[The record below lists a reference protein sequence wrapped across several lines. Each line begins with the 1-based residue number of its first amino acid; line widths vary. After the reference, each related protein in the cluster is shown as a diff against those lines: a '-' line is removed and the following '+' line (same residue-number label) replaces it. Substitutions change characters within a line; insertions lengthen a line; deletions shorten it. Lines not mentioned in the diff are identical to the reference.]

1 MKKTLSVILAVIM
14 ALGCVLMLAS
24 CGGTAEETTAADDT
38 TVAAEDTTAAAE
50 SDLAYIKEKGEMI
63 IGYTEFAPMNY
74 IDAKGEFVG
83 FETEFAKAICE
94 ELGVKAKFQ
103 LIDWSAK
110 ETELK
115 GKTIDCIWNGMTITP
130 ERLDAMSIS
139 TPYMAN
145 KQVVIVKKENADKYT
160 KAEDFDGANVVAEIE
175 SAGEEVAKTN
185 EFFATANYQPVDTQ
199 AKTLM
204 EVKSGVADCA
214 VVDYVLS
221 IGMIGEGTDYEDL
234 VVVDALAFADEEYG
248 IAFRKG
254 SDVTDAVNAAIT
266 ALVESGKLA
275 KIAEAYKLGDQ
286 LIAK

>member
-1 MKKTLSVILAVIM
+1 MKKTLSVILAVLV
-14 ALGCVLMLAS
+14 ALGCMFAFAS
-24 CGGTAEETTAADDT
+24 CGGTTEETTAAN
-38 TVAAEDTTAAAE
+38 EETTAAATE
-50 SDLAYIKEKGEMI
+50 SDLDYIKDKGEMI

-74 IDAKGEFVG
+74 KDDEGKFIG
-83 FETEFAKAICE
+83 FETEFATAVCA
-94 ELGVKAKFQ
+94 ELGVNAKFQ

-110 ETELK
+110 ETELA

-130 ERLDAMSIS
+130 ERLDTMSIS

-145 KQVVIVKKENADKYT
+145 KQVLIVKAENADKYT
-160 KAEDFDGANVVAEIE
+160 TAEDLNGANIVAEIE
-175 SAGEEVAKTN
+175 SAGEEVAKTDA
-185 EFFATANYQPVDTQ
+185 FFAGANYTAVDTQ

-204 EVKSGVADCA
+204 EVKSGVADGA

-234 VVVDALAFADEEYG
+234 VVVEGAAFADEEYG

-266 ALVESGKLA
+266 KLVENGELA
-275 KIAEAYKLGDQ
+275 AIAAKYKLEEQ
-286 LIAK
+286 IIAK

>member
-1 MKKTLSVILAVIM
+1 MKKTLSVILAVLM
-14 ALGCVLMLAS
+14 ALGCVLMFAS
-24 CGGTAEETTAADDT
+24 CGGNTEETTAPAD
-38 TVAAEDTTAAAE
+38 DTTAAA
-50 SDLAYIKEKGEMI
+50 SDLDYIKAKGEMI

-74 IDAKGEFVG
+74 INDNGEFVG
-83 FETEFAKAICE
+83 FETEFAKAICK
-94 ELGVKAKFQ
+94 ELGVEAKFQ

-110 ETELK
+110 ETELA

-130 ERLDAMSIS
+130 ERLEAMSIS

-160 KAEDFDGANVVAEIE
+160 KAEDFENANVVAEIE

-185 EFFATANYQPVDTQ
+185 EFFANANYNPVDTQ

-234 VVVDALAFADEEYG
+234 VVVDALEFADEEYG

-254 SDVTDAVNAAIT
+254 SDVTEAVNAAIT
-266 ALVESGKLA
+266 ALVANGELA
-275 KIAEAYKLGDQ
+275 KIADTYKLGDQ

>member
-1 MKKTLSVILAVIM
+1 MKKTLSVILAVLM

-24 CGGTAEETTAADDT
+24 CGGTTEETTAAAD
-38 TVAAEDTTAAAE
+38 DTTAAA
-50 SDLAYIKEKGEMI
+50 SDLDYIKAKGELI

-74 IDAKGEFVG
+74 IDDNGNFVG

-94 ELGVKAKFQ
+94 ELGVTAKFQ

-110 ETELK
+110 ETELA
-115 GKTIDCIWNGMTITP
+115 GKTIDCIWNGMTITE
-130 ERLDAMSIS
+130 ERLENMSIS

-145 KQVVIVKKENADKYT
+145 KQVVIVKAENADKYT

-175 SAGEEVAKTN
+175 SAGEDVAKTDAI
-185 EFFATANYQPVDTQ
+185 FANANYTAVDTQ

-214 VVDYVLS
+214 IVDYVLS

-234 VVVDALAFADEEYG
+234 VVVDSLAFADEEYG

-254 SDVTDAVNAAIT
+254 SDVTEAVNAAIS
-266 ALVESGKLA
+266 ALVADGTLA
-275 KIAEAYKLGDQ
+275 AIADTYKLGTQ
-286 LIAK
+286 IIAE

>member
-1 MKKTLSVILAVIM
+1 MKKTLSVILAALL
-14 ALGCVLMLAS
+14 ALGCVLMFAS
-24 CGGTAEETTAADDT
+24 CGGNTEETTAPAD
-38 TVAAEDTTAAAE
+38 DTTAAA
-50 SDLAYIKEKGEMI
+50 SDIDYIKAKGEMI

-74 IDAKGEFVG
+74 IDDNGNFVG
-83 FETEFAKAICE
+83 FETEFAKAICK
-94 ELGVKAKFQ
+94 ELGVEAKFQ

-110 ETELK
+110 ETELN

-130 ERLDAMSIS
+130 ERLENMSIS

-185 EFFATANYQPVDTQ
+185 EFFANANYNPVDTQ

-254 SDVTDAVNAAIT
+254 SDVTAAVNAAIT
-266 ALVESGKLA
+266 ALVNNGELA
-275 KIAEAYKLGDQ
+275 KIADTYKLGDQ

>member
-1 MKKTLSVILAVIM
+1 MKKTLSVILAVLM
-14 ALGCVLMLAS
+14 AFGCVLMFAS
-24 CGGTAEETTAADDT
+24 CGGTTEETTAPAD
-38 TVAAEDTTAAAE
+38 DTTAAA
-50 SDLAYIKEKGEMI
+50 SDLDYIKAKGEMI

-74 IDAKGEFVG
+74 INDNGEFVG
-83 FETEFAKAICE
+83 FETEFAKAICK
-94 ELGVKAKFQ
+94 ELGVEAKFQ

-110 ETELK
+110 ETELA

-130 ERLDAMSIS
+130 ERLEAMSIS

-160 KAEDFDGANVVAEIE
+160 KAEDFENANVVAEIE

-185 EFFATANYQPVDTQ
+185 EFFANANYNPVDTQ

-254 SDVTDAVNAAIT
+254 SDVTEAVNAAIT
-266 ALVESGKLA
+266 ALVANGELA
-275 KIAEAYKLGDQ
+275 KIADTYKLGDQ

>member
-1 MKKTLSVILAVIM
+1 MKKTLSVILAVLM
-14 ALGCVLMLAS
+14 ALGCVLMFAS
-24 CGGTAEETTAADDT
+24 CGGNTAEETTAGT
-38 TVAAEDTTAAAE
+38 EETTAAA
-50 SDLAYIKEKGEMI
+50 SDLDYIKNKGEMI

-74 IDAKGEFVG
+74 IDDNGNFVG

-94 ELGVKAKFQ
+94 ELGVEAKFQ

-110 ETELK
+110 ETELA
-115 GKTIDCIWNGMTITP
+115 GKTIDCIWNGMTITE
-130 ERLDAMSIS
+130 ERLENMSIS

-145 KQVVIVKKENADKYT
+145 KQVVIVKTANADKYT

-175 SAGEEVAKTN
+175 SAGEEVASTDAV
-185 EFFATANYQPVDTQ
+185 FANANYTAVDSQ

-221 IGMIGEGTDYEDL
+221 ICMIGEGTDYEDL
-234 VVVDALAFADEEYG
+234 VVLDAFSFADEEYG

-254 SDVTDAVNAAIT
+254 SDVTEAVNAAIT
-266 ALVESGKLA
+266 ALVADGTLA
-275 KIAEAYKLGDQ
+275 AIADTYKLGAQ
-286 LIAK
+286 LIAE

>member
-1 MKKTLSVILAVIM
+1 MKKTLSVILAVLM
-14 ALGCVLMLAS
+14 ALGCVLMFAS
-24 CGGTAEETTAADDT
+24 CGGNTEETTAPAD
-38 TVAAEDTTAAAE
+38 DTTAAA
-50 SDLAYIKEKGEMI
+50 SDLDYIKAKGEMI

-74 IDAKGEFVG
+74 IDDNGNFVG
-83 FETEFAKAICE
+83 FETEFAKAICK
-94 ELGVKAKFQ
+94 ELGVEAKFQ

-110 ETELK
+110 ETELN

-130 ERLDAMSIS
+130 ERLENMSIS

-145 KQVVIVKKENADKYT
+145 KQVVIVKAENAEKYT
-160 KAEDFDGANVVAEIE
+160 KAEDFAGANVVAEIE

-185 EFFATANYQPVDTQ
+185 EFFANANYNPVDTQ

-254 SDVTDAVNAAIT
+254 SDVTAAVNAAIT
-266 ALVESGKLA
+266 ALVNNGELA
-275 KIAEAYKLGDQ
+275 KIADTYKLGDQ